1 MKERLLRT
9 LLIAFFCCS
18 FISVF
23 AQKFGGGITFGGVSS
38 QVAGDRHS
46 GFKKAG
52 VTGGFYVNLEIGN
65 HSLLQMELTFMQK
78 GSRYN
83 MSDDA
88 VVSDDENPPYLL
100 RLSYISLPL
109 IYQYQ
114 MKRFMF
120 EGGLN
125 VDFLVGH
132 YEEISFEENTLDDWR
147 FINFATVFGI
157 RYFITERVS
166 VGLRTINSINS
177 IRKHAVEGNV
187 KRYSNK
193 YGAFNDVLQFSVFY
207 TL

>member
-1 MKERLLRT
+1 MKKRLLRT
-9 LLIAFFCCS
+9 LLFTLFCCS
-18 FISVF
+18 FMSVS
-23 AQKFGGGITFGGVSS
+23 AQKFGGGITLGGVSS
-38 QVAGDRHS
+38 QVAGDRYS

-52 VTGGFYVNLEIGN
+52 ITGGFYVNLELGN
-65 HSLLQMELTFMQK
+65 NSLLQMELTFMQK
-78 GSRYN
+78 GARYN

-88 VVSDDENPPYLL
+88 VVTDDERPPYLL

-109 IYQYQ
+109 IYQYRI
-114 MKRFMF
+114 KSFMF

-125 VDFLVGH
+125 ADFLVGH
-132 YEEISFEENTLDDWR
+132 YEEINLEENTLDDWR
-147 FINFATVFGI
+147 FISFATVFGV

-193 YGAFNDVLQFSVFY
+193 YGAFNDVLQLSVFY
-207 TL
+207 AL